1 METTTTIEGI
11 KYKMVDADNCSG
23 CAFHGDKGLCV
34 HPHESFDCVEPS
46 VIYVEVEQPRMPV
59 YAVRASGLEVM
70 GYVKQR
76 KGHLAIVELA
86 YAPECYALMEVTNWY
101 NTVLEVSRITLGD
114 WSGVDMVMDMM
125 HNYGS
130 VVDE

>member
-1 METTTTIEGI
+1 METTTKI
-11 KYKMVDADNCSG
+11 
-23 CAFHGDKGLCV
+23 
-34 HPHESFDCVEPS
+34 
-46 VIYVEVEQPRMPV
+46 EQPRMPV
-59 YAVRASGLEVM
+59 YAVRAAGVEVM

-86 YAPECYALMEVTNWY
+86 YAPECYALMEVTDHVMG
-101 NTVLEVSRITLGD
+101 TLLEVSRITLGD
-114 WSGVDMVMDMM
+114 WSGVDMVMDML